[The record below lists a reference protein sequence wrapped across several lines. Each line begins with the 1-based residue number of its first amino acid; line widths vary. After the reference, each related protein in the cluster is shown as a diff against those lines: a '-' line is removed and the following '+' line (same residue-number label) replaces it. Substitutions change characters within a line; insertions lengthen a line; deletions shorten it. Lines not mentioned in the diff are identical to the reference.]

1 MANNDLHFRIAT
13 LDDASQLQAMVESA
27 FRAEDSRQDW
37 TADMKL
43 GESFRLDVK
52 EIITQINKPD
62 GAILMATDNN
72 NNALVGSVEVFKR
85 SDDLARIS
93 MLAVDQTC
101 QRGGIG
107 RQVLAYAEDYCQK
120 TWGVNKLGLN
130 ALETRQELI
139 KWYMRRGY
147 EKTGETSPFPRDRV
161 AELDLP
167 EDLCFIELEKDVKAA
182 AGATEAV

>member
-1 MANNDLHFRIAT
+1 MANDDLHFRIAT
-13 LDDASQLQAMVESA
+13 LDDAPQLHAMVESA

-43 GESFRLDVK
+43 GECFRLDIK
-52 EIITQINKPD
+52 EVITQINKPD
-62 GAILMATDNN
+62 GEILMAIDN
-72 NNALVGSVEVFKR
+72 NNALVGSVDVFKR

-93 MLAVDQTC
+93 MLAVDQSY

-130 ALETRQELI
+130 ALSTRRELI
-139 KWYMRRGY
+139 MWYMRRGY
-147 EKTGETSPFPRDRV
+147 EKTGETWPFPRDRV
-161 AELDLP
+161 TELDLP
-167 EDLCFIELEKDVKAA
+167 EDLCFVELEKDVTTAA
-182 AGATEAV
+182 AATEAV